1 MGNTEV
7 FTLVF
12 PLFFLTM
19 NDNRILEAAQKI
31 GNILQSDEFN
41 LTISEAIQVMS
52 IATAAF
58 VRSVDTTYPSIHA
71 RERLMLNLL
80 VDEINEAE
88 KQNEETGSETEGVGP
103 VSSES

>member
-1 MGNTEV
+1 
-7 FTLVF
+7 
-12 PLFFLTM
+12 M
-19 NDNRILEAAQKI
+19 NDNKLLNAAQKI
-31 GNILQSDEFN
+31 GDILQSDEFE

-58 VRSVDTTYPSIHA
+58 IRSVDNNYPSVHA

-80 VDEINEAE
+80 VDKINEAE
-88 KQNEETGSETEGVGP
+88 KQDEETGSETEGVGP